1 MNKALMI
8 GLVAGAL
15 AIGGA
20 ITFVACKHEPK
31 DKDDPV
37 STGAETSGTNPE
49 GGTVS
54 ASFHYSI
61 KNSSPIEMTV
71 TVDGKDITIPA
82 GETIT
87 GSYKFSVV
95 IGSEIFKDKDVSY
108 D

>member
-1 MNKALMI
+1 MNKALI
-8 GLVAGAL
+8 VGLVAGAL

-31 DKDDPV
+31 DKDDSAPI
-37 STGAETSGTNPE
+37 GAEATGTDSE

-54 ASFHYSI
+54 TSFHYSI

-71 TVDGKDITIPA
+71 TVDGKDIVIPA